1 MAIGNT
7 PTMFV
12 SSTCFDLRQVRA
24 DIQSFLLSLGIE
36 PILSEF
42 DSFPVNPDVKA
53 VDNCLKVVDENA
65 DIFLLIVGGRY
76 GSIIDE
82 DKSVTNMEYLRAKAK
97 GIPIYVFVEKSILN
111 YLEIWK
117 DNKEIDF
124 KKVVDSPKLFEFV
137 ISVKET
143 NGDWVFPFERAQEIT
158 DALRKQLGY
167 LFMDALQI
175 KRRFKTTNL
184 SEPLSQLQGM
194 PLRLVIDRPTG
205 WEIRLFPHVLAQELS
220 KVKHQKLDLKYGIT
234 LGSAVFLSDREDVF
248 RWLSKKMREIERIAQ
263 AINQIT
269 NVALQDALAPDGIPA
284 NPEMLVYVA
293 KRLASTYEY
302 AIEWAVECNQV
313 GIGDEEF
320 EKIVRLL
327 GRFVENMLTEIEDF
341 SEKILKGIEE
351 AFQNLSL
358 KNEEQKVLEF
368 TLKVTLPEMPE
379 YYEEMERLRNL
390 SISY

>member
-24 DIQSFLLSLGIE
+24 DIQSFLISLGIE

-42 DSFPVNPDVKA
+42 DTFPVNPDVKA

-158 DALRKQLGY
+158 EALRKQLGY

-175 KRRFKTTNL
+175 KRRFKTTAL
-184 SEPLSQLQGM
+184 PESLSQLQGM
-194 PLRLVIDRPTG
+194 PLRLVIDRPTA
-205 WEIRLFPHVLAQELS
+205 WEQRLFPHVLAQEIA
-220 KVKHQKLDLKYGIT
+220 KIKHRRLDLNYGIA
-234 LGSAVFLSDREDVF
+234 LGNAVFLPDREDVF
-248 RWLSKKMREIERIAQ
+248 HWSRKKMGEVRRIIEAVNHIIKSVFPD
-263 AINQIT
+263 AI
-269 NVALQDALAPDGIPA
+269 APDGVPA
-284 NPEMLVYVA
+284 NPEMLVYAA
-293 KRLASTYEY
+293 KRLAQTYEY
-302 AIEWAVECNQV
+302 AIEWAMECNRV
-313 GIGDEEF
+313 GVGNEEF
-320 EKIVRLL
+320 EKIVRLI
-327 GRFVENMLTEIEDF
+327 GKFVDNILPEIENF
-341 SEKILKGIEE
+341 SERVLRETEE
-351 AFQNLSL
+351 AVLNF
-358 KNEEQKVLEF
+358 KNGDERTELTF
-368 TLKVTLPEMPE
+368 TLKLSMPDLPE
-379 YYEEMERLRNL
+379 YYEEMDRLVSL
-390 SISY
+390 YK